1 MLGAQSGVTD
11 SNMIQYL
18 GIIEQR
24 TNELLAVQ
32 SYVNSKV
39 NVFNRTSNHFM
50 YPFSMRDINGIARK
64 FDNKSVNFIIY
75 FYFVSSNFL
84 HVLINEQYIYFH
96 SVYLS
101 STLFYW
107 GITIIAISCQCT
119 QDQDRYDAKQPVLLG
134 AGPAPSQS
142 QYPVI
147 PPTIGYVFPSVCASL
162 FYFSL
167 TSPGHGPA
175 CTRAPHHTLT
185 HQPFICVIILSHV
198 WHFQDEDRYPQ
209 KPPSLLGGGPGA
221 PNQQWPIHP
230 PGFGYLWPNYRQI

>member
-1 MLGAQSGVTD
+1 MFNKINCDRSAIDDMLGAQSGVTD

-50 YPFSMRDINGIARK
+50 YPFFNKRYQRITRKWIARK
-64 FDNKSVNFIIY
+64 FDNKRVYFIIY

-101 STLFYW
+101 STLFSW

-147 PPTIGYVFPSVCASL
+147 PPTIGYVSPSVCASL

-167 TSPGHGPA
+167 TSPGMDLPVPEHLI
-175 CTRAPHHTLT
+175 TYSLT
-185 HQPFICVIILSHV
+185 SPLSV
-198 WHFQDEDRYPQ
+198 
-209 KPPSLLGGGPGA
+209 
-221 PNQQWPIHP
+221 
-230 PGFGYLWPNYRQI
+230 

>member
-39 NVFNRTSNHFM
+39 TYSPILITLLLIMIYFRQKSGERQNVWFSFIIINYTINRNMFVTH
-50 YPFSMRDINGIARK
+50 INGVGKMSTTHK
-64 FDNKSVNFIIY
+64 FVKVMFIFTCIELDND
-75 FYFVSSNFL
+75 L
-84 HVLINEQYIYFH
+84 HFADV
-96 SVYLS
+96 
-101 STLFYW
+101 
-107 GITIIAISCQCT
+107 

-147 PPTIGYVFPSVCASL
+147 PPTIG
-162 FYFSL
+162 
-167 TSPGHGPA
+167 
-175 CTRAPHHTLT
+175 
-185 HQPFICVIILSHV
+185 
-198 WHFQDEDRYPQ
+198 
-209 KPPSLLGGGPGA
+209 
-221 PNQQWPIHP
+221 
-230 PGFGYLWPNYRQI
+230 